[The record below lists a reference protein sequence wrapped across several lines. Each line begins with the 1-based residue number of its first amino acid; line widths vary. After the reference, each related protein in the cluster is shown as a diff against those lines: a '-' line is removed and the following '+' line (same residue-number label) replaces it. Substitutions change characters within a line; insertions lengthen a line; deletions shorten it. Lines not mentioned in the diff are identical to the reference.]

1 MIQKGK
7 DDIMEAIFRSIK
19 KNYVG
24 IIFILVSSFTLAAGQ
39 LFWKISA
46 GENLYFL
53 ALGFALY
60 GSGAILMIIAYKHG
74 SLSVLHPM
82 MSASYIFA
90 FIIGYLFLNE
100 NIGLGKT
107 VGLVFIIL
115 GCFLIGG
122 GDDN

>member
-1 MIQKGK
+1 MA
-7 DDIMEAIFRSIK
+7 AILKSIR
-19 KNYVG
+19 KNYIG
-24 IIFILVSSFTLAAGQ
+24 IIFILFASFTLATGQ

-46 GENLYFL
+46 GENMYLL
-53 ALGFALY
+53 ALGFVLY
-60 GSGAILMIIAYKHG
+60 GSGAILMVLAYKHG

-100 NIGLGKT
+100 KIGLGKT
-107 VGLVFIIL
+107 IGLIFIIM